1 MSRLSSSRNVQNLL
15 SLLRKAAQQAR
26 ESLQDIADAI
36 PRHLNPKPAL
46 VRVPVDARRPMKN
59 RFAQQRFSRAC
70 GANFSARHLGCRFFS
85 SRPCTI
91 NALSTAV
98 YPAAFR
104 DFSKCVIARN
114 LTSASWTS
122 AYRKSKPLVLRHL
135 DQAPN
140 QFHLAHHKAL
150 IFRNGFRSI
159 HTLRATTA
167 SQAVGI
173 IWDGEFA
180 RAKRGARPLAPPQ
193 FYFPPP
199 SLSRVLGARAASTT
213 SSIPSLSQLA
223 RAFHIQVP
231 QTGSYVDFDLTPT
244 ITVPSVATLSEEVVD
259 QLSDDLERFADELK
273 KIAQDLRSV
282 SRLGELP
289 LSVEHGRALR
299 VYFANSEPERVQ
311 SLLAEAEVTQ
321 GVVHGQ
327 SLSPIL
333 SPMEDFSD
341 ASGESFYA
349 SSLSSNMSSGGD
361 EFHYFQESSSGSSTS
376 TPGDYEIPHLRNIES
391 SYGSY
396 VSITTPSLTTASETI
411 SDGSSVLYA

>member
-36 PRHLNPKPAL
+36 PRHINPKPSL
-46 VRVPVDARRPMKN
+46 VRVPVDGRRPMKN
-59 RFAQQRFSRAC
+59 RFSQQRFSRAC
-70 GANFSARHLGCRFFS
+70 GANFSAHHLGCRFFS
-85 SRPCTI
+85 SRPCNITS
-91 NALSTAV
+91 LSTTV
-98 YPAAFR
+98 YPTAFR

-122 AYRKSKPLVLRHL
+122 GYKKSKPLVLHHL

-140 QFHLAHHKAL
+140 QFQLARRNAL
-150 IFRNGFRSI
+150 IFHNGFRSI

-167 SQAVGI
+167 SHAMRI

-180 RAKRGARPLAPPQ
+180 RSRRGTRPLGPPQ
-193 FYFPPP
+193 LCFPSP
-199 SLSRVLGARAASTT
+199 SLSRVLGARPASTA

-273 KIAQDLRSV
+273 KIAQDLRNV

-289 LSVEHGRALR
+289 VSVEHGRALR
-299 VYFANSEPERVQ
+299 VYFANSEAERVQ

-321 GVVHGQ
+321 GVVHNQ

-349 SSLSSNMSSGGD
+349 SSLSSNMSSASD
-361 EFHYFQESSSGSSTS
+361 EFHYFQESSGSSSTS
-376 TPGDYEIPHLRNIES
+376 TPGDYEITNLRNIES

-411 SDGSSVLYA
+411 SDESSMLYA